1 MALLL
6 ALLALS
12 GVEGLSQ
19 ETVHIAR
26 NDDRKP
32 LYEAFLRRTAEIRLD
47 DPKRAVESLDVLIA
61 DVRDGPIERRIRI
74 ERMANVFGDPVDF
87 FPYQLRGRARL
98 AIGGRAALLAAERD
112 LEASV
117 ARKAVSSAPFL
128 ERARAALWDDVR
140 PELGVERWTPEA
152 VALAR
157 RLKGDAW
164 VADEAKKAVEALDA
178 LGGAPEERHAPAR
191 RALAWCDAVGEAAKP
206 VREKA
211 GLLLARR
218 SRFRLQVVVTPFAEL
233 SRVTRDGKDVELD
246 VRHTPIALSLEAGA
260 YEIELTHPRWGTR
273 PFRFRTAD
281 VKDGGTYVLSGDMEA
296 GGLGLRELAR

>member
-1 MALLL
+1 MVLALLL
-6 ALLALS
+6 L
-12 GVEGLSQ
+12 Q

-32 LYEAFLRRTAEIRLD
+32 LYEAFLRRYAEIRLD
-47 DPKRAVESLDVLIA
+47 DPKRAVESLDALIA
-61 DVRDGPIERRIRI
+61 DVRDGPVECRIRV
-74 ERMANVFGDPVDF
+74 ERMANVFSDPVDF
-87 FPYQLRGRARL
+87 LPYQLRGRARL
-98 AIGGRAALLAAERD
+98 AIGGRASLLAAERD

-117 ARKAVSSAPFL
+117 ARKAASSGPYL
-128 ERARAALWDDVR
+128 EKVRAALWDDVR
-140 PELGVERWTPEA
+140 PDLGVDRWTPEA

-157 RLKGDAW
+157 RLKPAW
-164 VADEAKKAVEALDA
+164 ADDEAKRAVEALDA
-178 LGGAPEERHAPAR
+178 LSGAPEEKHAAAR
-191 RALAWCDAVGEAAKP
+191 RALAWCDAVGDAAKA

-211 GLLLARR
+211 DLLLARR
-218 SRFRLQVVVTPFAEL
+218 SRFRLQIVVTPFAEL

-246 VRHTPIALSLEAGA
+246 VRHTPLALSLEAGA
-260 YEIELTHPRWGTR
+260 YEIELTHPRWGAR